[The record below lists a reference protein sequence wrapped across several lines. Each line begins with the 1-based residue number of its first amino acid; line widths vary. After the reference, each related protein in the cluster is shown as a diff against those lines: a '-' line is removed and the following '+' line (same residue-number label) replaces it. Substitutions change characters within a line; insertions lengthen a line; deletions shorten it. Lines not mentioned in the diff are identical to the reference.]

1 MPIKFINT
9 LFEFNLILLFFGITV
24 SANAIVEVC
33 VAVLIGLFLVKR
45 LFFERGAF
53 VPKTAVNALIYILA
67 AVTFISFLR
76 SSFWK
81 ESFRGV
87 IRVIKYPFL
96 FFAII
101 DFLKE
106 DFNRIR
112 RLFWAVVCVSLLAY
126 INGIFQSI
134 WGFDF
139 FRHRTLNKAEALHRI
154 SASFV
159 HPNDFGAFIISVL
172 PLSMLFLAQS
182 LPKLKRFL
190 LCVISIAGIYC
201 LLQTSSRAAWL
212 GFFCAALIF
221 LLFYNKRIALI
232 AMGALV
238 SLFFVFP
245 HGMERVTS
253 AFRYFLK
260 GETNTVWERI
270 QLWKGTST
278 MIGEH
283 PILGFGINTF
293 SKYFPQ
299 YKPADYP
306 DVRYCHNS
314 YLQMWSEIGIIGLVA
329 FLLIV
334 VTIVMGAIRYLKTNK
349 DRSLRWWLLLSFT
362 AGYVAFLVQSGFD
375 TNLYSLVLTT
385 LFWSLSA
392 AIVALTQ
399 TKEK

>member
-1 MPIKFINT
+1 MPINLINI
-9 LFEFNLILLFFGITV
+9 LFEFNLWSLFFGITF
-24 SANAIVEVC
+24 SNATVEVC
-33 VAVLIGLFLVKR
+33 VIMAIL
-45 LFFERGAF
+45 LFFAKATVLRKVGI
-53 VPKTAVNALIYILA
+53 PKTSVNLFIYTLALI
-67 AVTFISFLR
+67 VFISFLR
-76 SSFWK
+76 SPFWK
-81 ESFRGV
+81 ESIRGV
-87 IRVIKYPFL
+87 VRIIKYPLL
-96 FFAII
+96 FFAIV
-101 DFLKE
+101 DFLTE
-106 DFNRIR
+106 DSKRMR
-112 RLFWAVVCVSLLAY
+112 RLFWALICVSIVTYA
-126 INGIFQSI
+126 NGIFQSI
-134 WGFDF
+134 WAFDF
-139 FRHRTLNKAEALHRI
+139 LRHRVINKDEALHRI
-154 SASFV
+154 NASFV

-172 PLSMLFLAQS
+172 PLSMLFLALFLS
-182 LPKLKRFL
+182 KLKRFL

-232 AMGALV
+232 AMGALA

-253 AFRYFLK
+253 LFRYFLK

-270 QLWKGTST
+270 QLWKGTSI

-283 PILGFGINTF
+283 PVLGFGINTF

-299 YKPADYP
+299 YKPPDYP

-314 YLQMWSEIGIIGLVA
+314 YLQMWSEIGIIGLAV

-334 VTIVMGAIRYLKTNK
+334 VTIVMGAIRYLKINK
-349 DRSLRWWLLLSFT
+349 DRSLRWWMLLSLT

-392 AIVALTQ
+392 VVVALTQ
-399 TKEK
+399 AKEK